1 MAHSIY
7 SPEEEVVGFDSQSKR
22 DALPIPTRTSR
33 GDSYQDMVDRAG
45 CQSPSP
51 EIDSKSR
58 NSTRRR
64 IQVACNRCR
73 KRKIKCSGDNGDGQG
88 CSNCRS
94 SGNANCQFLR
104 VNSSMVQARVSWPY
118 PVMNATMS
126 PSHRHGSY
134 VQSMPPK
141 TIATTSGNPS
151 TMRVNPY
158 ARAPGYGCGSA
169 ESQLPVG
176 RQSVG
181 CVDHAAHYEEEPGM
195 YSPQTSGYMVSGVPQ
210 TVMADYCG
218 LTLSPKAWNPNVY
231 FGRSPSPGMFA
242 EHEGGSSLSQPL
254 YPYMFSGPPSQIT
267 DAPPIVPT
275 MSSTSVEG
283 QGVDRTLPD
292 PTSRSQAAQ
301 CPAGFTLTPEVLT
314 LPETVDHRAGVGWN
328 YKSATASNNNALSSV
343 QRFPD
348 EALGGSPIS
357 RTRTSAQD
365 MVFGPP
371 FLTTMGAPSILTSSA
386 GLLAGLETATTS
398 EDFRGSGDGGQATRT
413 LAQSHLP
420 DAGSD
425 IYVYSSSERRDK
437 HSYKTDGS
445 ASVLMN
451 GLPYTRPGP
460 GLYGPPMTTT
470 PVCRPNTV
478 IYAPPIPPLHHPSDF

>member
-1 MAHSIY
+1 
-7 SPEEEVVGFDSQSKR
+7 
-22 DALPIPTRTSR
+22 
-33 GDSYQDMVDRAG
+33 
-45 CQSPSP
+45 
-51 EIDSKSR
+51 
-58 NSTRRR
+58 
-64 IQVACNRCR
+64 
-73 KRKIKCSGDNGDGQG
+73 
-88 CSNCRS
+88 
-94 SGNANCQFLR
+94 
-104 VNSSMVQARVSWPY
+104 
-118 PVMNATMS
+118 MS

-141 TIATTSGNPS
+141 TIATTSGSPS
-151 TMRVNPY
+151 TMRVKPFE
-158 ARAPGYGCGSA
+158 RAPGYGCGSA
-169 ESQLPVG
+169 ESQLPAG
-176 RQSVG
+176 RQSFG
-181 CVDHAAHYEEEPGM
+181 CVDHAAHYEEEPRM

-210 TVMADYCG
+210 SVMAEYCG
-218 LTLSPKAWNPNVY
+218 LTLSPRAWSPNVY

-267 DAPPIVPT
+267 DGPPIVPT

-292 PTSRSQAAQ
+292 PTSRSQVSQ
-301 CPAGFTLTPEVLT
+301 CPAEFTLTPEVLT

-328 YKSATASNNNALSSV
+328 YKSATASNNDVLSSV
-343 QRFPD
+343 QRFPN

-365 MVFGPP
+365 MVFGTPL
-371 FLTTMGAPSILTSSA
+371 LTTIGAPPILNSSA
-386 GLLAGLETATTS
+386 GPLAGLETATAS
-398 EDFRGSGDGGQATRT
+398 EDFRGSRDGGQATRT
-413 LAQSHLP
+413 LAQNHLS

-470 PVCRPNTV
+470 PVCRPATV